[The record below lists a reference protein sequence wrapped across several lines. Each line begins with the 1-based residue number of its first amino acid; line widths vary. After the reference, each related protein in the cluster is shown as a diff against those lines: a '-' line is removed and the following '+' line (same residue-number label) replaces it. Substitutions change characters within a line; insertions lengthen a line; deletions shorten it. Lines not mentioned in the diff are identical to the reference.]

1 MPIVEDNRRTDVAR
15 LIRMVEADFRE
26 MPSMR
31 LTHAQAQRL
40 WNLSQPDC
48 AQVLGYLVSTGRLV
62 RDRAGQY
69 CSPLASY

>member
-1 MPIVEDNRRTDVAR
+1 MPIVKHSTRTDVLR
-15 LIRMVEADFRE
+15 LVQIVEADFRE

-40 WNLSQPDC
+40 WNMSQRDC
-48 AQVLGYLVSTGRLV
+48 AQVLESLLSAGRLV

-69 CSPLASY
+69 CVPRTPY